1 MKSKGVDCFMKAK
14 KNIKELIWYIVAGVF
29 LLFGLSL
36 MVTGIVGEYLPGL
49 EKNNPIL
56 RAETQLKGWSKLGFM
71 SWGMIFLVV
80 GAIVF
85 VSVLLYYAK
94 KTDIERDRALKR
106 AQRLGE

>member
-1 MKSKGVDCFMKAK
+1 MKAK
-14 KNIKELIWYIVAGVF
+14 KSVKELVWYIIAG
-29 LLFGLSL
+29 LLWIFGLSL
-36 MVTGIVGEYLPGL
+36 MVTSIVGEYLPGL

-56 RAETQLKGWSKLGFM
+56 KAEETLIGWSKLGFM
-71 SWGMIFLVV
+71 SWGMIFLAI
-80 GAIVF
+80 GAIIF